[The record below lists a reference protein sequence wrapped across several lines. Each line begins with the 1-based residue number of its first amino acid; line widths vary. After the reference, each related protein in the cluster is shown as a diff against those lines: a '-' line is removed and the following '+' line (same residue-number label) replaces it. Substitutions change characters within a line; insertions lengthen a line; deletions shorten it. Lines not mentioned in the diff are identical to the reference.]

1 MFFECSLTPLSAD
14 SSLNYRIYRGKIV
27 LSLHNLSHTHSC
39 DQKATGVSLCIAQ
52 VPVFV
57 LRKCVYCACP
67 TGLAHSVS
75 LQLEFKTNNDLK
87 IIIESSAH
95 KKRKTKINDLVV
107 RIKHWTITKLKIN
120 VCYLHM
126 TKQCSIIQQNCLLLL
141 TNVKD
146 RQCKMLL
153 TVHRHDLMLRYGG
166 SHVNV
171 FSTED
176 EAPLVEI

>member
-1 MFFECSLTPLSAD
+1 MRVNTKYRHSRGRVPVGDSSPYCRVCVMFFECLLTPLSAD

-87 IIIESSAH
+87 IIIE
-95 KKRKTKINDLVV
+95 
-107 RIKHWTITKLKIN
+107 
-120 VCYLHM
+120 
-126 TKQCSIIQQNCLLLL
+126 
-141 TNVKD
+141 
-146 RQCKMLL
+146 
-153 TVHRHDLMLRYGG
+153 
-166 SHVNV
+166 
-171 FSTED
+171 
-176 EAPLVEI
+176 